1 MGGVVSLSV
10 LAVAVIIAAY
20 FCGSIPSGL
29 LLARARG
36 IDIREHGSGNIG
48 ATNVARSI
56 GKKLGAVVLLI
67 DALKGA
73 VPVLAVLVLELHSKV
88 DPFVLTATGFAAI
101 CGHCFPIWLGF
112 RGGKGVATSL
122 GVFLVADPLVAGIG
136 VLTFAVLYAV
146 FRIASIGSMA
156 GAVMFPV
163 LLWLLGRSDA
173 LVTLGIAGAAVVVFK
188 HRGNLMR
195 LFSGTEHK
203 V

>member
-1 MGGVVSLSV
+1 MSLSV